1 MDKAIIFLDTNK
13 SGSSREAI
21 KAAKRLGYFV
31 ILFTRRKKFL
41 KQRKEFSDIDEI
53 LIVNLTNV
61 EKIRELVVEK
71 INEGLDIHCITSFI
85 DPYVYVASQL
95 CTEFC
100 EANPISL
107 DAVKAMEDK
116 MITRRLLRKKKYT
129 PLFIE
134 LNENDA
140 LDDWIEIYNQELPLI
155 IKSPKSTG
163 SKDVVLVN
171 NKKELKQGIRSLRK
185 NYPNQ
190 PVLIE
195 EYIIGPQYLVE
206 VIVHKGEIH
215 IVAVIEQEITI
226 GERFIITGY
235 SISSE
240 IEPSIFDGL
249 VKTVKQV
256 VMDFK
261 MKNGACHLELRRVNE
276 DWKLIETNPRISG
289 GAMNRMI
296 EEAYGINLV
305 EQTLRLYLG
314 EAPNLTKAFEKCIY
328 THYIIVHSVGKLLKV
343 TGKNRAKKHDGVL
356 DVFIKPRKGQLLLP
370 PRSMGHRYGYVMSE
384 GNTKREAKA
393 IAIHAASQI
402 RFYLQALDE

>member
-1 MDKAIIFLDTNK
+1 MEKAIIFLDTNK

-21 KAAKRLGYFV
+21 KAAKRLGYSV
-31 ILFTRRKKFL
+31 VLFTRRKKFL
-41 KQRKEFSDIDEI
+41 NQREEFPDIDEI
-53 LIVNLTNV
+53 LIVNLTNR
-61 EKIRELVVEK
+61 EKMRELVIKK
-71 INEGLDIHCITSFI
+71 INEGLEIHCITSFI
-85 DPYVYVASQL
+85 DSYVYLASQL
-95 CTEFC
+95 SKEFC
-100 EANPISL
+100 KTNPISL

-116 MITRRLLRKKKYT
+116 MLTRRLLREKEYT
-129 PLFIE
+129 PSFIE
-134 LNENDA
+134 LNE
-140 LDDWIEIYNQELPLI
+140 DDSVDNWIEAYKEELPLI

-185 NYPNQ
+185 IYPNQ

-215 IVAVIEQEITI
+215 IVAVIEQDITI

-240 IEPSIFDGL
+240 IEPSTFDGL
-249 VKTVKQV
+249 IKTVKRV
-256 VMDFK
+256 VTDFE
-261 MKNGACHLELRRVNE
+261 MENGACHIELRHVNE
-276 DWKLIETNPRISG
+276 EWKLIETNPRISG

-305 EQTLRLYLG
+305 EQTIRLYLG
-314 EAPNLTKAFEKCIY
+314 KAPDLTKAFEKCIY
-328 THYIIVHSVGKLLKV
+328 THYIIVHSVGNLLKV
-343 TGKNRAKKHDGVL
+343 TGKNRAKKHNGVL
-356 DVFIKPRKGQLLLP
+356 DVFIKPRKGQLLFP
-370 PRSMGHRYGYVMSE
+370 PRSMGNRYGYVMSE
-384 GNTKREAKA
+384 GNTKGEAKA

-402 RFYLQALDE
+402 RFYLQPLDE